1 MKINSDALSSVSP
14 RRGTD
19 TAESRLREASVSRLH
34 KNEGKEGREGK
45 DAEVE
50 SEKLHATC

>member
-14 RRGTD
+14 SRETE
-19 TAESRLREASVSRLH
+19 TSESRLGEDSVSRLQ